1 MLITI
6 KKGMLI
12 LSKGLRDGLDDT
24 TLTAEAEYSVN
35 FSKQHQK
42 NCLSWHYNIK
52 VDITH
57 KCLIKSMI

>member
-1 MLITI
+1 
-6 KKGMLI
+6 MLI

-57 KCLIKSMI
+57 KCLIKRMI